1 MKEINLPSQHGNLR
15 GVVWDDVQSPIG
27 TVQIAHGLAEYHGRY
42 VETADFLNSAGY
54 IVYCND
60 HLGHGLHI
68 SDGKLKGYF
77 KEKGGYDAVVD
88 QLAEMNLHVRKENPS
103 LNHYILSH
111 SLGTSLTLSL
121 LQRNISFH
129 GVILSAAFSVS
140 PGFLFLNNLL
150 LWPEYTFKDRKSVS
164 NEMEKHTTLKHNS
177 FFEPNRTTHD
187 YLSGD
192 NIKVD
197 EYIAD
202 PYCGFPKTIQLWKD
216 LASGFE
222 NLWTKES
229 FSSMDLNIPFLVL
242 TGDKDPINENGK
254 QAKEISELLI
264 ECGFKTE
271 FKSYQDMRH
280 EPLTE
285 IKRKTILKEIN
296 DFLKS
301 NI

>member
-1 MKEINLPSQHGNLR
+1 MKEFNLPSQHGNLR
-15 GVVWDDVQSPIG
+15 GVVWDDVRNPIG
-27 TVQIAHGLAEYHGRY
+27 TVQIAHGLAEYHGRDI
-42 VETADFLNSAGY
+42 ETAEFLNDLGY

-77 KEKGGYDAVVD
+77 KEKDGYDAVVD
-88 QLAEMNLHVRKENPS
+88 QLAEMNLYIRKENSS

-111 SLGTSLTLSL
+111 SLGTPLTLSL
-121 LQRNISFH
+121 LKRNISFH
-129 GVILSAAFSVS
+129 GVVLSAAFSLS
-140 PGFLFLNNLL
+140 PGLLFLNNLL
-150 LWPEYTFKDRKSVS
+150 LWPEYTFNDRKSVS

-187 YLSGD
+187 FLSGD
-192 NIKVD
+192 KTKVD

-216 LASGFE
+216 LVLGFK
-222 NLWTKES
+222 NLWTKKS
-229 FSSMDLNIPFLVL
+229 FSSIDLNIPFLVL

-254 QAKEISELLI
+254 QAQEISNLLI
-264 ECGFKTE
+264 ECGFQAE
-271 FKSYQDMRH
+271 FKSYEGMRH

-285 IKRKTILKEIN
+285 LERDIVMKRIGKFFE
-296 DFLKS
+296 S
-301 NI
+301 NV

>member
-15 GVVWDDVQSPIG
+15 GVVWDDVQNPIG

-42 VETADFLNSAGY
+42 VETADFLNSVGY
-54 IVYCND
+54 VVYCND

-77 KEKGGYDAVVD
+77 KEEGGYDAVVD

-111 SLGTSLTLSL
+111 SLGTPLTLSL

-129 GVILSAAFSVS
+129 GVILSAAFSIS

-216 LASGFE
+216 LALGFK

-229 FSSMDLNIPFLVL
+229 FSSMDPNIPFLVL
-242 TGDKDPINENGK
+242 TGDEDPINENGK
-254 QAKEISELLI
+254 QAQKISELLI

-271 FKSYQDMRH
+271 FKSYKDMRH

>member
-1 MKEINLPSQHGNLR
+1 MNEFSHPSQHGNLR
-15 GVVWDDVQSPIG
+15 GVIWDDVQNPIG

-42 VETADFLNSAGY
+42 IETAQFLNSLGY

-77 KEKGGYDAVVD
+77 KEEGGYDAVVD
-88 QLAEMNLHVRKENPS
+88 QLAEMNSHIRKENPS

-111 SLGTSLTLSL
+111 SLGTPLTLSL
-121 LQRNISFH
+121 LQRNVSFH
-129 GVILSAAFSVS
+129 GVVLSAPFSITS
-140 PGFLFLNNLL
+140 GLLFLNNLL
-150 LWPEYTFKDRKSVS
+150 LWPEYTFNDRKSIS

-187 YLSGD
+187 FLSRD
-192 NIKVD
+192 EVKVD

-216 LASGFE
+216 LVVGFKD
-222 NLWTKES
+222 LWTKKS
-229 FSSMDLNIPFLVL
+229 FSSMDTKIPFLVL
-242 TGDKDPINENGK
+242 TGSEDPINDKGK
-254 QAKEISELLI
+254 QAQEISNLLI
-264 ECGFKTE
+264 DCGFKAE
-271 FKSYQDMRH
+271 FKSYEGMRH
-280 EPLTE
+280 EPFTE
-285 IKRKTILKEIN
+285 IQRDTVMHKIKE
-296 DFLKS
+296 FFGS

>member
-77 KEKGGYDAVVD
+77 KEEGGYDAVVD

-111 SLGTSLTLSL
+111 SLGTPLTLSL
-121 LQRNISFH
+121 LQRNVTFH
-129 GVILSAAFSVS
+129 GVILSAAFSIS
-140 PGFLFLNNLL
+140 PGLLFLNNLL

-216 LASGFE
+216 LATGFK

-229 FSSMDLNIPFLVL
+229 FSSMDSNIPFLVF

-254 QAKEISELLI
+254 QAQEISELLI

>member
-1 MKEINLPSQHGNLR
+1 MKEFNLPSQHGNLR
-15 GVVWDDVQSPIG
+15 GVVWDDVRNPIG

-42 VETADFLNSAGY
+42 IETAEFLNDLGY

-77 KEKGGYDAVVD
+77 KEKDGYDAVVD
-88 QLAEMNLHVRKENPS
+88 QLAEMNLYIRKENSS

-111 SLGTSLTLSL
+111 SLGTPLTLSL
-121 LQRNISFH
+121 LKRNISFH
-129 GVILSAAFSVS
+129 GVVLSAAFSLS
-140 PGFLFLNNLL
+140 PGLLFLNNLL
-150 LWPEYTFKDRKSVS
+150 LWPEYTFNDRKSVS

-187 YLSGD
+187 FLSGD
-192 NIKVD
+192 KTKVD

-216 LASGFE
+216 LVLGFK
-222 NLWTKES
+222 NLWTKKS
-229 FSSMDLNIPFLVL
+229 FSSIDLNIPFLVL

-254 QAKEISELLI
+254 QAQEISNLLI
-264 ECGFKTE
+264 ECGFQAE
-271 FKSYQDMRH
+271 FKSYEGMRH

-285 IKRKTILKEIN
+285 LERDIVMKRIGKFFE
-296 DFLKS
+296 S
-301 NI
+301 NV

>member
-1 MKEINLPSQHGNLR
+1 MKEFSHPSQHGNLR
-15 GVVWDDVQSPIG
+15 GVIWDDVQNPIG

-42 VETADFLNSAGY
+42 IETAQFLNSLGY

-77 KEKGGYDAVVD
+77 KEEGGYDAVVD
-88 QLAEMNLHVRKENPS
+88 QLAEINSHIRKENPS

-111 SLGTSLTLSL
+111 SLGTPLTLSL
-121 LQRNISFH
+121 LQRNVSFH
-129 GVILSAAFSVS
+129 GVVLSAPFSITS
-140 PGFLFLNNLL
+140 GLLFLNNLL
-150 LWPEYTFKDRKSVS
+150 LWPEYTFNDRKSIS

-187 YLSGD
+187 FLSRD
-192 NIKVD
+192 EVKVD

-216 LASGFE
+216 LVVGFKD
-222 NLWTKES
+222 LWTKKS
-229 FSSMDLNIPFLVL
+229 FSSMDTKIPFLVL
-242 TGDKDPINENGK
+242 TGSEDPINDKGK
-254 QAKEISELLI
+254 QAQEISNLLI
-264 ECGFKTE
+264 DCGFKAE
-271 FKSYQDMRH
+271 FKSYEGMRH

-285 IKRKTILKEIN
+285 IQRDTVMHKIKE
-296 DFLKS
+296 FFGS

>member
-15 GVVWDDVQSPIG
+15 GVVWDDVQNPIG

-54 IVYCND
+54 VVYCND

-77 KEKGGYDAVVD
+77 KEEGGYDAVVD

-111 SLGTSLTLSL
+111 SLGTPLTFSL

-216 LASGFE
+216 LALGFK

-264 ECGFKTE
+264 ECGFKAE

>member
-77 KEKGGYDAVVD
+77 KEEGGYDAVVD

-111 SLGTSLTLSL
+111 SLGTPLTLSL

-129 GVILSAAFSVS
+129 GVILSAAFSIS

-192 NIKVD
+192 SIKVD

-216 LASGFE
+216 LALGFK

-254 QAKEISELLI
+254 QAEKISELLI

-271 FKSYQDMRH
+271 FKSYHGMRH

-285 IKRKTILKEIN
+285 IKRKTIMKEIN

>member
-1 MKEINLPSQHGNLR
+1 MKEFSHPSQHGNLR
-15 GVVWDDVQSPIG
+15 GVIWDDVQNPIG

-42 VETADFLNSAGY
+42 IETAKFLNSLGY

-77 KEKGGYDAVVD
+77 KEEGGYDAVVD
-88 QLAEMNLHVRKENPS
+88 QLAEMNSHIRKENPS

-111 SLGTSLTLSL
+111 SLGTPLTLSL
-121 LQRNISFH
+121 LQRNVSFH
-129 GVILSAAFSVS
+129 GVVLSAPFSIT
-140 PGFLFLNNLL
+140 PGLLFLNNLL
-150 LWPEYTFKDRKSVS
+150 LWPEYTFNDRKSIS

-187 YLSGD
+187 FLSRD
-192 NIKVD
+192 EVKVD

-216 LASGFE
+216 LVVGFKD
-222 NLWTKES
+222 LWTKKS
-229 FSSMDLNIPFLVL
+229 FSSMDAKTPFLVL
-242 TGDKDPINENGK
+242 TGSEDPINDKGK
-254 QAKEISELLI
+254 QAQEISNLLI
-264 ECGFKTE
+264 DCGFKAE
-271 FKSYQDMRH
+271 FKSYEGMRH

-285 IKRKTILKEIN
+285 IQRDTVMHKIKE
-296 DFLKS
+296 FFGS